1 MNAAD
6 IMTGDVLTVNG
17 DASVLDAAR
26 TMLRHRVS
34 GVPVVDWNGKLSGML
49 TEGDLLHRAET
60 GTERHRA
67 HWLELL
73 LGPGRAAADYTAA
86 HAHKVSEVMTD
97 QVVSIA
103 PDTTLEQ
110 AAALMERHKV
120 KRLPVVANGKLI
132 GIVSRADFL
141 RALVER
147 AEKEAATPATD
158 DEIRARIEAEINR
171 QRWVPRAAIRIAVSN
186 GTVELTGSITDERE
200 RAALLVLCENVA
212 GVKGVVDHLAWVDP
226 LSGMAIEPPD
236 EDKPRR

>member
-6 IMTGDVLTVNG
+6 IMTGDVLTVNSE
-17 DASVLDAAR
+17 ASVLDAAR
-26 TMLRHRVS
+26 TMLQHRVS
-34 GVPVVDWNGKLSGML
+34 GMPVVDENRKLVGML

-86 HAHKVSEVMTD
+86 HARKVDEVMTD

-103 PDTTLEQ
+103 PDTTLAE

-120 KRLPVVANGKLI
+120 KRLPVVANGKLV

-141 RALVER
+141 RALIER
-147 AEKEAATPATD
+147 AEKDAATPASD
-158 DEIRARIEAEINR
+158 EEIRARIQAEIDR
-171 QRWVPRAAIRIAVSN
+171 QSWAPRAALRIAVRS
-186 GTVELTGSITDERE
+186 GVVELSGSITDERE
-200 RAALLVLCENVA
+200 RAALRVLCENIA
-212 GVKGVVDHLAWVDP
+212 GVKSIVDHLAWVDP
-226 LSGMAIEPPD
+226 LSGMAVEPPD
-236 EDKPRR
+236 QDKP